1 MCDVSDPRIL
11 NAYYGITEDEPVNWL
26 LAGYKDSR
34 NVIIL
39 YSSGTNGLSEFREHL
54 TNEIL
59 FGFIRVED
67 KFVLVTYV
75 PDSVNGVRRARALVH
90 SRSVAA
96 VCPLAHAQLTASS
109 LSDLSDSNIRTR
121 LKLDQIPNRPRSNPK
136 RASINSIRRRSTLY
150 VPESTL
156 DLQTTDEPETYD
168 APTSPTFSDST
179 TVVESTEDKE
189 ETPES
194 VLQSQLRKKREMDEA
209 RFRQNQPDS
218 GTLNTA
224 QVQPPL
230 MSNKTSAN
238 LTKTAAE
245 SPPIAA
251 AHVPKR
257 AQSQPMMVQSPILL
271 TQNSS
276 VMAQSQP
283 TTMAQ
288 SQPTTMAQSQPT
300 AMAQKSSTMV
310 QNQPA
315 MAQNLH
321 EKKTKRRELS
331 VEIPPRRDTTAN
343 VLKKT
348 NEKDSVLKEK
358 SDSETIS
365 KEIIMEGFVSV
376 QVHPIPVKLFKCI
389 RYNWTKR
396 FFSFGKEDILLFKQR
411 FCYFIKMKW

>member
-1 MCDVSDPRIL
+1 MHIMELLKMNLSTGKFFFPLKKIKTIPKKKR
-11 NAYYGITEDEPVNWL
+11 L

-34 NVIIL
+34 NVIVL

-121 LKLDQIPNRPRSNPK
+121 LKLDQIPNRPRLNPK
-136 RASINSIRRRSTLY
+136 RASINNVRRRSTLY

-245 SPPIAA
+245 SPPMVA

-257 AQSQPMMVQSPILL
+257 AQSPTLL

-276 VMAQSQP
+276 A
-283 TTMAQ
+283 
-288 SQPTTMAQSQPT
+288 MAQSQPT
-300 AMAQKSSTMV
+300 AMTQSQPTAMTQSQPTAMTQSQPTMAQNSFTIAQS
-310 QNQPA
+310 QPA

-321 EKKTKRRELS
+321 EKKTKGRELS
-331 VEIPPRRDTTAN
+331 VEIPPKRDTAAN
-343 VLKKT
+343 
-348 NEKDSVLKEK
+348 
-358 SDSETIS
+358 
-365 KEIIMEGFVSV
+365 
-376 QVHPIPVKLFKCI
+376 
-389 RYNWTKR
+389 
-396 FFSFGKEDILLFKQR
+396 KQCQR
-411 FCYFIKMKW
+411 R